1 MDNKIIIFCKIE
13 DGKVLQ
19 LKISPDERIYDLINK
34 ITDKV
39 SEYKELDIYR
49 NEEKKDK
56 DLLDIN
62 LTIKQ
67 CGLTNKSTVFVKIKE
82 SVILEGQELK
92 EIDNIKFEIEF
103 FLYLLSYHLI
113 VEHNYFLI
121 FLE

>member
-1 MDNKIIIFCKIE
+1 MKKYCNKIIIFCKIE

-49 NEEKKDK
+49 NEEEKDK

-103 FLYLLSYHLI
+103 FLLD
-113 VEHNYFLI
+113 
-121 FLE
+121 